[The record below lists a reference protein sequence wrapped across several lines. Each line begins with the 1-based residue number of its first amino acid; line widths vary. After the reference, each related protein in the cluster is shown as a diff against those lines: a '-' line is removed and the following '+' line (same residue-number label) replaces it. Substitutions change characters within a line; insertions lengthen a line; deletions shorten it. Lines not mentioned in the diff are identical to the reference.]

1 MVSAYI
7 NGLGVGAGLIMAIGA
22 QGAFVLSQ
30 ALKRQYHLMVALT
43 CTLLD
48 VVLIGLGVAGVGAL
62 ITETPEL
69 MSLTQYGGA
78 AFLLWFG
85 FCSLRRALSGEQGMQ
100 AGEALVS
107 RRKVLGTTLAV
118 TLLNPH
124 VYLDALVLLGSLGA
138 QFGEARW
145 SFYAGTVTASTL
157 WFVGLSLG
165 AARLA
170 PVLSSPKVWR
180 AIDLL
185 VWALMWS
192 IGVKLLLGA

>member
-30 ALKRQYHLMVALT
+30 ALKRQYHLMVALV

-48 VVLIGLGVAGVGAL
+48 VILIGLGVAGVGAL
-62 ITETPEL
+62 ITDTPEL
-69 MSLTQYGGA
+69 LAVAQYGGA

-85 FCSLRRALSGEQGMQ
+85 LCSLRRAIAGQGGMQ
-100 AGEALVS
+100 ASEAIAS
-107 RRKVLGTTLAV
+107 RRKVLITTLAV

-124 VYLDALVLLGSLGA
+124 VYLDALVLLGSIGA
-138 QFGEARW
+138 QFGDARW
-145 SFYAGTVTASTL
+145 SFYAGTVTASLL
-157 WFVGLSLG
+157 WFLGLSLG

-170 PVLSSPKVWR
+170 PVLSTPKVWR

-185 VWALMWS
+185 VWALMWG
-192 IGVKLLLGA
+192 IAVKLLLN

>member
-30 ALKRQYHLMVALT
+30 ALKRQYHLMVALV

-48 VVLIGLGVAGVGAL
+48 VILIGLGVAGVGAL
-62 ITETPEL
+62 ITDTPEL
-69 MSLTQYGGA
+69 LAVAQYGGA
-78 AFLLWFG
+78 VFLLWFG
-85 FCSLRRALSGEQGMQ
+85 FCSLRRAIAGQGGMQ
-100 AGEALVS
+100 AVEAIAS
-107 RRKVLGTTLAV
+107 RRKVLITTLAV

-124 VYLDALVLLGSLGA
+124 VYLDALVLLGSIGA
-138 QFGEARW
+138 QFGDARW
-145 SFYAGTVTASTL
+145 SFYAGTVTASLL
-157 WFVGLSLG
+157 WFLGLSLG

-170 PVLSSPKVWR
+170 PVLSTPKVWR

-192 IGVKLLLGA
+192 IAVKLLLS